1 MKKQLDIRKT
11 SYALASKDGNQAE
24 MTLYG
29 SIYEQQPTDF
39 WGDPVEGQFILLDEF
54 LRDLEEIKGCK
65 TLTIHINSYGGDAGV
80 SNTIHN
86 RLRELADSGC
96 AITCVVD
103 GVAMSGGSM
112 IMCAADNVQVYPSSL
127 VMIHK
132 ASSAATTPTRCGRPQ
147 NRTTPTTRCRRRST
161 SARPA

>member
-54 LRDLEEIKGCK
+54 LRDLEEIKG
-65 TLTIHINSYGGDAGV
+65 
-80 SNTIHN
+80 
-86 RLRELADSGC
+86 
-96 AITCVVD
+96 
-103 GVAMSGGSM
+103 
-112 IMCAADNVQVYPSSL
+112 
-127 VMIHK
+127 
-132 ASSAATTPTRCGRPQ
+132 
-147 NRTTPTTRCRRRST
+147 
-161 SARPA
+161 